1 MSSPLKYEQTIYQP
15 TREEG
20 DIRDVLDESYIS
32 SKSVYEVRGE
42 SAPLAAALALD
53 RPHFFSKQMRRLY
66 LVCLVAYL
74 STSSLKVKADVDSC
88 INGFDASVMTG
99 INSIEAYLS
108 YFHIESLGS
117 GTGIVFAMFS
127 IAQLIGAFVAGMFRF
142 PSSSRNCDRLM
153 AVGPASDKWG
163 RRVGMAIGSAI
174 IIGGTAIQATA
185 QQIGQFMGG
194 RFCVG
199 FGVSIISTAAPAYV
213 VEMAHPAWRGA
224 FTGGYNICTAH
235 LE

>member
-1 MSSPLKYEQTIYQP
+1 MSSPPKYEEAISQQ

-20 DIRDVLDESYIS
+20 DLHDVLDERWIS

-53 RPHFFSKQMRRLY
+53 KPHVFSKQMRRLY

-74 STSSLKVKADVDSC
+74 STSNLILKADVDSC

-108 YFHIESLGS
+108 YFDIQELGS

-127 IAQLIGAFVAGMFRF
+127 IAQLVGAFVAGTASLHFRAF
-142 PSSSRNCDRLM
+142 GL
-153 AVGPASDKWG
+153 
-163 RRVGMAIGSAI
+163 IG
-174 IIGGTAIQATA
+174 
-185 QQIGQFMGG
+185 
-194 RFCVG
+194 
-199 FGVSIISTAAPAYV
+199 
-213 VEMAHPAWRGA
+213 
-224 FTGGYNICTAH
+224 
-235 LE
+235 